1 MVSLCYF
8 CSRNV
13 TGIDAE
19 NALGCRDNAAFVAS
33 EQQERAAEHYFSK
46 LRAKFSNG
54 QLSVKDYIIASAAL
68 GRRSVAVFADLPKPA
83 AGSEM
88 HGSTNLNEWEKAD
101 DLAIRSASGLFAR
114 LSTEHTDASAK
125 EMLKECIRIEK
136 EKTGADRVRTEEVV
150 DAERG
155 DEQSKVINQFAQLQ
169 RGSKHVAQTNYPP
182 LLCRKT

>member
-1 MVSLCYF
+1 MP
-8 CSRNV
+8 
-13 TGIDAE
+13 
-19 NALGCRDNAAFVAS
+19 S

-88 HGSTNLNEWEKAD
+88 HGSTNLKEWAKVD
-101 DLAIRSASGLFAR
+101 DRAIRSASGLFAR
-114 LSTEHTDASAK
+114 LSPEHTDDSAR
-125 EMLKECIRIEK
+125 EMLMECIRIEK
-136 EKTGADRVRTEEVV
+136 EKTGADRLRTEEVV